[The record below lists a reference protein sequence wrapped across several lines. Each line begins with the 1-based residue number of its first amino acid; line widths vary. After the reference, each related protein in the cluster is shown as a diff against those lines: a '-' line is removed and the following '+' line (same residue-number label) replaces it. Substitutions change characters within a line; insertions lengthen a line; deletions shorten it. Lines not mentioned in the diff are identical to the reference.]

1 MSRTV
6 QQLFD
11 LHGKT
16 ALVTGGSR
24 GLGLQLAEA
33 LGEAG
38 ARVLLTSRKL
48 SDLQE
53 AAAHLRERGIEAD
66 VIAADCA
73 DPADIERLAQE
84 AMKRLGLDM
93 LDYMWERGWDC
104 EYGGILYFSDL
115 FGKPIQE

>member
-48 SDLQE
+48 SDLEE
-53 AAAHLRERGIEAD
+53 AAAHLRERGIEAE
-66 VIAADCA
+66 VIAASPGHYSTYQCKYGTSSLNTLVPIVNKQA
-73 DPADIERLAQE
+73 NAFLAAPNLDAQ
-84 AMKRLGLDM
+84 KRAAS
-93 LDYMWERGWDC
+93 R
-104 EYGGILYFSDL
+104 SV
-115 FGKPIQE
+115 PRSS